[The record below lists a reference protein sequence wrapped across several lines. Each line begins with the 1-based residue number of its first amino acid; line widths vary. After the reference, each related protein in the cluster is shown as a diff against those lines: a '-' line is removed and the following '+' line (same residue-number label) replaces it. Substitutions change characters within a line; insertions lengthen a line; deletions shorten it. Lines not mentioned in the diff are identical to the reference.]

1 MNEYELTEKETND
14 LIADLIHKN
23 ESDELLKILNIRIN
37 DDTKKGYIEKYKC
50 ILPKRD
56 DEKYLRIEQYAN
68 YEFTHCITY
77 EMAIRN
83 ENVIKL
89 SKLRDMLIIL
99 NNNNNNNNLTKEISH
114 EEISHEEITI
124 GGYKATC
131 SHYKV
136 TQRST
141 SNFINNIN
149 LEVLQNKYKEK
160 NPLKFFNQI
169 STKHKKEI
177 LNWLIEKVD
186 EELDEKYLVID
197 DETYKSLS
205 SDIYNHKINT
215 VGNNSYLTNNI
226 KDEHYK
232 GFQGKS
238 ENSNKFNINKT
249 IATFSQPLRIFNT
262 MEISINPSLPL
273 NDILSFVKRIK
284 KDYDTKNSFKSF
296 FELTIEDLIIDS
308 DRKNTIGNAISYNK
322 KKWADIFYI
331 FDYFQFYLSKNNKIN
346 KGKTRNKEAEETTI
360 AKEISLQLSYY
371 HILEEKT
378 SLDFSESVD
387 IGIQNSIYDMY
398 DVDFQEKIKEQI
410 RNNPNCSLLNYVKL
424 PKEIE
429 KEISDK
435 ITAEIEKEIKD
446 QIIAEKENKP
456 LKEIIRDMA
465 KYRKERIQKAL
476 NNKKEEELQN
486 TSMAYYITANHIRT
500 DSYPRIKKLIQGNSP
515 EYIKFVN
522 GKNHD
527 LDSFID
533 GENNTSS
540 KLQ

>member
-1 MNEYELTEKETND
+1 MG
-14 LIADLIHKN
+14 A
-23 ESDELLKILNIRIN
+23 LKGIFR
-37 DDTKKGYIEKYKC
+37 G
-50 ILPKRD
+50 
-56 DEKYLRIEQYAN
+56 
-68 YEFTHCITY
+68 
-77 EMAIRN
+77 
-83 ENVIKL
+83 
-89 SKLRDMLIIL
+89 
-99 NNNNNNNNLTKEISH
+99 
-114 EEISHEEITI
+114 
-124 GGYKATC
+124 
-131 SHYKV
+131 
-136 TQRST
+136 
-141 SNFINNIN
+141 
-149 LEVLQNKYKEK
+149 
-160 NPLKFFNQI
+160 
-169 STKHKKEI
+169 
-177 LNWLIEKVD
+177 
-186 EELDEKYLVID
+186 
-197 DETYKSLS
+197 SL
-205 SDIYNHKINT
+205 
-215 VGNNSYLTNNI
+215 
-226 KDEHYK
+226 
-232 GFQGKS
+232 
-238 ENSNKFNINKT
+238 
-249 IATFSQPLRIFNT
+249 
-262 MEISINPSLPL
+262 
-273 NDILSFVKRIK
+273 
-284 KDYDTKNSFKSF
+284 
-296 FELTIEDLIIDS
+296 
-308 DRKNTIGNAISYNK
+308 
-322 KKWADIFYI
+322 
-331 FDYFQFYLSKNNKIN
+331 N

-387 IGIQNSIYDMY
+387 IGLQNSIYDMY

-435 ITAEIEKEIKD
+435 ITAEIEKEIKDQIIAEKEKEIKD

>member
-99 NNNNNNNNLTKEISH
+99 NNNNNNNLTKEISH
-114 EEISHEEITI
+114 EEITI
-124 GGYKATC
+124 GEYKATY
-131 SHYKV
+131 SHYKI

-141 SNFINNIN
+141 SHFVNTIN
-149 LEVLQNKYKEK
+149 LERLQYEYKEK

-169 STKHKKEI
+169 SATNKKEI

-273 NDILSFVKRIK
+273 NDILSFVKKIK

-346 KGKTRNKEAEETTI
+346 KGKTIYNKRNKEADETTI

-410 RNNPNCSLLNYVKL
+410 KNNPNCSLLNYVKL

-435 ITAEIEKEIKD
+435 ITAEIEKEIKN
-446 QIIAEKENKP
+446 QIIAEKESKP